1 LASHEENRYVRG
13 TKGSTNNTKIQGDFE
28 SCAGISTSGDIFR
41 EKGAKSF
48 SKKPYTNVDIFR
60 EKVFL
65 KKFGSR

>member
-1 LASHEENRYVRG
+1 MKKTVMYEVQRAVPTIQKYRVILKVVQVYPPVVIFLEK
-13 TKGSTNNTKIQGDFE
+13 KGLKV
-28 SCAGISTSGDIFR
+28 
-41 EKGAKSF
+41 F